1 MATDLCAHGLVRTL
15 PIVRTLHMLLN
26 VYVFTAIGAD
36 IYYVI
41 RKKYI
46 YASIQLKIVLVQR

>member
-41 RKKYI
+41 TQEL
-46 YASIQLKIVLVQR
+46 YASIQLQIVLVQR